1 MWVVATFLAGLSG
14 ILAAPV
20 IGLDADKFTLLIA
33 AAFAAVIAA
42 RLRSLPIAVIVAL
55 LMGVAGS
62 LVQYFLPPD
71 SEVTANI
78 VPSIPFVFV
87 VISLIVNII
96 RSGRVNEE
104 EGVGGA
110 LDRAI
115 TPNGG
120 SRLAASADSEDLYPK
135 SQLRVPGRRLRVL
148 CLLPLIF
155 APYWLGLFAT
165 GVTLGGRV
173 PRLHARHR

>member
-1 MWVVATFLAGLSG
+1 M
-14 ILAAPV
+14 
-20 IGLDADKFTLLIA
+20 
-33 AAFAAVIAA
+33 
-42 RLRSLPIAVIVAL
+42 IVAL

-78 VPSIPFVFV
+78 VPSIPFAFV

-96 RSGRVNEE
+96 RTGRVNEE

-120 SRLAASADSEDLYPK
+120 SRLAASADTENLYPK
-135 SQLRVPGRRLRVL
+135 LNFYFPVVVFGAPAFCRSSSSRSGWALHDGVCVAVIF
-148 CLLPLIF
+148 LP
-155 APYWLGLFAT
+155 Y
-165 GVTLGGRV
+165 
-173 PRLHARHR
+173 ARHRRGRHALALPDHVRRRGRPRHRPVRDRARLAHPARRGRGRC